1 MFLLILFIRIYSLI
15 FSLVNNQFLMISYIA
30 YFVTL
35 CTNVDIIYIYMD
47 ITLFSLIYIYS
58 DFSCECV

>member
-1 MFLLILFIRIYSLI
+1 
-15 FSLVNNQFLMISYIA
+15 MISYIA